1 MEDEAESED
10 LEARL
15 DAEDPEEVDLRGLEL
30 LCEYGLVRI
39 RQVLLEGKDYAIG
52 DDGEQDG
59 VLEGRPLDDEAR
71 MLPYAIILRQD
82 KQRRGALAAHPT
94 ATRPSALIPAWCH
107 VYQTRYLKSNISRS
121 ENYTSRKIQR
131 AFKPK

>member
-15 DAEDPEEVDLRGLEL
+15 DAEDPEEIDLRRLEFL
-30 LCEYGLVRI
+30 REYGPVRI
-39 RQVLLEGKDYAIG
+39 RQMFLEGEDHAIG

-82 KQRRGALAAHPT
+82 EQRSGALAASPT
-94 ATRPSALIPAWCH
+94 ATRPSALILAH
-107 VYQTRYLKSNISRS
+107 V
-121 ENYTSRKIQR
+121 
-131 AFKPK
+131 